1 MPPLTSKNNANKS
14 NRATLAHFPPPQARH
29 AMTPPARH
37 QGHKR
42 HRSAASQPAVPT
54 MAMIRHRRPSFPES
68 CSSMSSDDSAMTN
81 DLYGLIDDHLAW
93 QHDARRPGSAG
104 TVFVDWDG
112 YGAPQISYRAEMLYR
127 EEAAERWARGVPA
140 WAESRVDSADC
151 CRHAASRARR
161 MSLQDDGYAARPVSR
176 HQQQQFQQPSHRDR
190 RMSLGADHYSARPS
204 SARQQQL
211 FFQPGPPVQARSPH
225 RKQVPSRPQSSRGVT
240 VPFGPAPRPKSS
252 RHSMV
257 QFAEARPNSSRPNS
271 SRGPASPFVP
281 QRPSS
286 SHGRYHAP
294 KSTRSLYV
302 SAYDDDSESDSD
314 GYEYDNRMVH
324 VPQRPATRQSYA
336 APQRSYSSAS
346 SSSSTAVA
354 TPCFELEAAV
364 VCAEDMCAKEMPAY
378 DTLTPVI
385 VVDAG
390 INSGIIGLGDSEKTP
405 VIVNEG
411 FDTPITII
419 GNMEKD
425 LPLLPEE
432 GLNKRTKV
440 KGFVKVVLGRLEG
453 KFVREH

>member
-1 MPPLTSKNNANKS
+1 
-14 NRATLAHFPPPQARH
+14 
-29 AMTPPARH
+29 
-37 QGHKR
+37 
-42 HRSAASQPAVPT
+42 
-54 MAMIRHRRPSFPES
+54 
-68 CSSMSSDDSAMTN
+68 
-81 DLYGLIDDHLAW
+81 
-93 QHDARRPGSAG
+93 
-104 TVFVDWDG
+104 
-112 YGAPQISYRAEMLYR
+112 
-127 EEAAERWARGVPA
+127 
-140 WAESRVDSADC
+140 
-151 CRHAASRARR
+151 
-161 MSLQDDGYAARPVSR
+161 
-176 HQQQQFQQPSHRDR
+176 
-190 RMSLGADHYSARPS
+190 
-204 SARQQQL
+204 
-211 FFQPGPPVQARSPH
+211 
-225 RKQVPSRPQSSRGVT
+225 
-240 VPFGPAPRPKSS
+240 
-252 RHSMV
+252 MV
-257 QFAEARPNSSRPNS
+257 QFAEARPNSSR

-294 KSTRSLYV
+294 KSTRSRYV

-364 VCAEDMCAKEMPAY
+364 VCAKDMCAKEMPAY

-390 INSGIIGLGDSEKTP
+390 INTP